1 MKISDNVRAVQV
13 PDESPMHPDVTTIYL
28 VGDKQAL
35 AIDSGEA
42 IDHYRWMLRG
52 YLAAVEKTEIA
63 HVGITHHHGDHSGNL
78 AWASEALDADVIV
91 TKEAVPFLKGRLPKK
106 RVERLD
112 VTKPLRIEG
121 GPTLQVIRA
130 PGHSPDSLVYYI
142 EDEGIL
148 FAGDTLLG
156 RGTTTVTNLADYMR
170 TLNMLLELPN
180 LKVICPGHGPV
191 INDPKPRIETYIKH
205 RTTRELQI
213 LDAVEG
219 KGAVTSWDIM
229 MAVYPD
235 VNPRLRRAAEGN
247 VRSHLT
253 KLTAEG
259 RIKVYEGVPKS
270 VRPPT
275 KREVEHAKVRSNV
288 IKQARQY
295 EAEERRSRL
304 RAQENPAGAL
314 WKDPPRFELVGAAT
328 E

>member
-1 MKISDNVRAVQV
+1 VKISESVRAVQV

-28 VGDKQAL
+28 VGGKQAL

-52 YLAAVEKTEIA
+52 YLAAVEKTEIST
-63 HVGITHHHGDHSGNL
+63 VGITHHHGDHSGNL
-78 AWASEALDADVIV
+78 SWAAEALDADVIV
-91 TKEAVPFLKGRLPKK
+91 TKEAVPFLKGRLPRK

-112 VTKPLRIEG
+112 PAKPLRIEG

-142 EDEGIL
+142 EEEGIL

-156 RGTTTVTNLADYMR
+156 RGTTTVTNLADYMS
-170 TLNMLLELPN
+170 TLQMLLALPN
-180 LKVICPGHGPV
+180 LRVICPGHGP
-191 INDPKPRIETYIKH
+191 IIHDPKPRIESYIQH
-205 RTTRELQI
+205 RTARELQI
-213 LDAVEG
+213 LEAIEG
-219 KGAVTSWDIM
+219 KGAMTSWDIM

-247 VRSHLT
+247 VRSHLA
-253 KLTAEG
+253 KLSAEG
-259 RIKVYEGVPKS
+259 RVRVYEGIPS
-270 VRPPT
+270 AVRPPT
-275 KREVEHAKVRSNV
+275 KREVEHAKVRAKV

-295 EAEERRSRL
+295 EAEERRARL

-314 WKDPPRFELVGAAT
+314 WKEPPRFEMLGTAH